1 MEKKKTFNGEACLN
15 KKKKTLGILEFNRF
29 ITDSILSSWTSV
41 ADILLKKILAV
52 VHCIVCLIVF
62 FVLGYGNFSFQ
73 RWKLSQKQN

>member
-1 MEKKKTFNGEACLN
+1 MEKKKTFNGEACL

-62 FVLGYGNFSFQ
+62 FVLGYGNFSIS
-73 RWKLSQKQN
+73 RDGN